1 MDNNSFQLIN
11 NLQIL
16 LKYIKVCLNYV
27 NNFKLMI
34 LVHDVVA
41 FNKRYKIKLTN
52 STCILNSKLHWQL
65 LYNSGKRFE
74 MRYPKKINTVYQGQV
89 SNIQIKILHEML
101 IKWKVRG
108 CAGVEE
114 ISLIELSFF

>member
-1 MDNNSFQLIN
+1 
-11 NLQIL
+11 
-16 LKYIKVCLNYV
+16 
-27 NNFKLMI
+27 
-34 LVHDVVA
+34 
-41 FNKRYKIKLTN
+41 
-52 STCILNSKLHWQL
+52 
-65 LYNSGKRFE
+65 